1 MCYLIINIEAKA
13 SSLIKHVQI
22 LLYTGFFV
30 LEYQI
35 NVTLGYVNRT
45 IYSKYMLKMF
55 YRCEQWVINS
65 RREDLIIKPWPDETW
80 EQAVQ
85 RMNRN
90 KFLCGN
96 HFEESQFMNAT
107 LKNSLIWSAVPTIF
121 DIPNKPKPITP
132 KRKAPNRQLH
142 NPKQKKQNIDLQQN
156 DMNNNSQQSAHQ
168 KNAPKGN
175 TYYLTHLHN

>member
-1 MCYLIINIEAKA
+1 VVQLIIINFYIKRNIYYRKMCYLIINIEAKA

-65 RREDLIIKPWPDETW
+65 RREDLLKPWPDETW
-80 EQAVQ
+80 EQAVH

-107 LKNSLIWSAVPTIF
+107 LLCPQSLIYQIN
-121 DIPNKPKPITP
+121 PNPLHQREKHQTDNYIIQS
-132 KRKAPNRQLH
+132 RRNR
-142 NPKQKKQNIDLQQN
+142 I
-156 DMNNNSQQSAHQ
+156 
-168 KNAPKGN
+168 
-175 TYYLTHLHN
+175 